1 MRSVHT
7 ATVTVTAMMAATTG
21 CLALTGLPAQ
31 AASPRLAP
39 PATGGSC
46 RYELNHLAP
55 GESITVRSAPRRN
68 ARVLGQL
75 RSGERAVAGACAA
88 KGGWLN
94 VTTPAGIRG
103 WASGHHL
110 RRLPTGTGGA
120 ARMGTPAGACRY
132 SVTGVRRISHLNVRS
147 GAGLRYRPIA
157 ALKAGDRAIAGTCVG
172 KRGWLR
178 VTTPAGVRGWAWNGY
193 LRKSTT
199 AGPRSTK

>member
-7 ATVTVTAMMAATTG
+7 ATATAMIAAAAG

-31 AASPRLAP
+31 ATSARLTP
-39 PATGGSC
+39 PATAGSC

-55 GESITVRSAPRRN
+55 GESIPVHSAPRRN

-75 RSGERAVAGACAA
+75 RSGAGVIAGACAG
-88 KGGWLN
+88 KGGWLH

-110 RRLPTGTGGA
+110 RKLPTGTGGS

-157 ALKAGDRAIAGTCVG
+157 ALKAGAHAIAGTCAG
-172 KRGWLR
+172 RRGWLR
-178 VTTPAGVRGWAWNGY
+178 VTTPAGVHGWAWNGY
-193 LRKSTT
+193 LRKSATVS
-199 AGPRSTK
+199 PRSAT

>member
-1 MRSVHT
+1 MRSVRT
-7 ATVTVTAMMAATTG
+7 ATVTVMMAATAG

-31 AASPRLAP
+31 AASLRLTP
-39 PATGGSC
+39 PVTAGSC

-75 RSGERAVAGACAA
+75 RSGEPAIAGACAG
-88 KGGWLN
+88 KGGWLH

-110 RRLPTGTGGA
+110 RKLRTGTSGS
-120 ARMGTPAGACRY
+120 ARIGTSPRACRY

-157 ALKAGDRAIAGTCVG
+157 ALKAGDRAIVGTCAG

-199 AGPRSTK
+199 TGPRSTR